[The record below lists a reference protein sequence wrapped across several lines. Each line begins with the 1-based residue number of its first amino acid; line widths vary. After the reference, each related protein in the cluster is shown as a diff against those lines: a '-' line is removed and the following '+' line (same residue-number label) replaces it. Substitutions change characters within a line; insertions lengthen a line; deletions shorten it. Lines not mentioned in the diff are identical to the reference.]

1 MRQTYTNGIQ
11 CGDRPTLMVLTITT
25 AGIEPVQD
33 SSRGPTE
40 KGVEMLGK
48 GIKEELD
55 FEVDRGEA
63 TEGKKVVEG
72 GFSYYRRHL
81 SMLLI

>member
-1 MRQTYTNGIQ
+1 
-11 CGDRPTLMVLTITT
+11 MVLTITP
-25 AGIEPVQD
+25 AGIEPCPG

-40 KGVEMLGK
+40 KGVEMLSK

-55 FEVDRGEA
+55 SEVDRGKQL
-63 TEGKKVVEG
+63 EGKKVVEG